1 MFVRLV
7 AIVATSIAA
16 AARRSGAPP
25 RQPAWI
31 ARTTTSRRKAAIGV
45 IDVADVRG
53 HRRCSSAGPG
63 WLHAERACRRLEDVA
78 ERLHVDAELATK
90 HFKHA
95 VGFGDMSERARC
107 QHLRVADGGQ
117 DLMARDGGQVA
128 ADLREDRGGRK
139 LAAFRKQG
147 LEQLLIGV
155 QVAGEGRDGWAP
167 GMRAGLILQ

>member
-1 MFVRLV
+1 M
-7 AIVATSIAA
+7 
-16 AARRSGAPP
+16 
-25 RQPAWI
+25 Q
-31 ARTTTSRRKAAIGV
+31 
-45 IDVADVRG
+45 G
-53 HRRCSSAGPG
+53 HRRRSSAGPG
-63 WLHAERACRRLEDVA
+63 WLQAERACRRLEDVA

-95 VGFGDMSERARC
+95 VGLGDMSERARC
-107 QHLRVADGGQ
+107 QQLRVADGGQ

-139 LAAFRKQG
+139 LAAFCEQG

-155 QVAGEGRDGWAP
+155 QVAGEGRDGRAP